1 MDNQECEPRT
11 PFSLSKQYNT
21 GRTMG
26 NQEFESR
33 ATSIVRNWYNTHVPM
48 VPTEIYVVWM
58 VKVLRNN
65 KALISTDHPDGRYF
79 EVTWDGER
87 EKFYLDV
94 YSRVEN
100 QALNIEGE
108 SACLQR

>member
-1 MDNQECEPRT
+1 
-11 PFSLSKQYNT
+11 
-21 GRTMG
+21 MG

-33 ATSIVRNWYNTHVPM
+33 ATSIVRNWYDKYVTM
-48 VPTEIYVVWM
+48 TPTEIYVVWM

-65 KALISTDHPDGRYF
+65 KAMISSNHADGRYF

-87 EKFYLDV
+87 ERFYLDV
-94 YSRVEN
+94 YSKIEN

-108 SACLQR
+108 SAWLQN

>member
-1 MDNQECEPRT
+1 
-11 PFSLSKQYNT
+11 
-21 GRTMG
+21 MG

-33 ATSIVRNWYNTHVPM
+33 ATSIVRNWYNDHVTMTPN
-48 VPTEIYVVWM
+48 EIYVVWM

-65 KALISTDHPDGRYF
+65 KAMLSSNHSDGRYF

-87 EKFYLDV
+87 QKFYLDV

-100 QALNIEGE
+100 QALNIEGG
-108 SACLQR
+108 SIDV

>member
-1 MDNQECEPRT
+1 MDNQESKPRT
-11 PFSLSKQYNT
+11 PSSLRKWNNT
-21 GRTMG
+21 GKSIG

-33 ATSIVRNWYNTHVPM
+33 ATAIVRNWYDNHVTTT
-48 VPTEIYVVWM
+48 PTEIYVVWM

-65 KALISTDHPDGRYF
+65 KAMISSNQSDGRYF

-87 EKFYLDV
+87 ECFYLDV
-94 YSRVEN
+94 YSKVEN

>member
-1 MDNQECEPRT
+1 MSNQEFETRT
-11 PFSLSKQYNT
+11 PSSLRKWHNA
-21 GRTMG
+21 GRVMG

-33 ATSIVRNWYNTHVPM
+33 ATSIVRNWYNTHVTM
-48 VPTEIYVVWM
+48 APTEIYVVWM

-65 KALISTDHPDGRYF
+65 KAMIASNHSDGRYF

-87 EKFYLDV
+87 ECFYLDV
-94 YSRVEN
+94 YSKVEN

>member
-1 MDNQECEPRT
+1 
-11 PFSLSKQYNT
+11 
-21 GRTMG
+21 MG
-26 NQEFESR
+26 NQEFESRTPNSLRKWNNPGRIMSNQEFETR
-33 ATSIVRNWYNTHVPM
+33 ATSIVRNWYNAHVPM
-48 VPTEIYVVWM
+48 APTEIYVVWM

-65 KALISTDHPDGRYF
+65 KAMISSNHSDGRYF

-94 YSRVEN
+94 YSKVEN

>member
-1 MDNQECEPRT
+1 
-11 PFSLSKQYNT
+11 
-21 GRTMG
+21 MG

-33 ATSIVRNWYNTHVPM
+33 ATSIVRNWYDNHVTM
-48 VPTEIYVVWM
+48 TPTEIYVVWM

-65 KALISTDHPDGRYF
+65 KAMISSNHSDGRYF

-87 EKFYLDV
+87 EYFYLDV
-94 YSRVEN
+94 YSKVEN

-108 SACLQR
+108 SACLQK

>member
-1 MDNQECEPRT
+1 MDNQECTPRT
-11 PFSLSKQYNT
+11 PSTLRKWNNT
-21 GRTMG
+21 GRIMG

-48 VPTEIYVVWM
+48 APTEIYVVWM

-65 KALISTDHPDGRYF
+65 KAMISSNLSDGRYF

-87 EKFYLDV
+87 ENFYLDV
-94 YSRVEN
+94 YSKDEN

>member
-1 MDNQECEPRT
+1 
-11 PFSLSKQYNT
+11 
-21 GRTMG
+21 MG

-33 ATSIVRNWYNTHVPM
+33 ATSIVRNWYNAHVQMTPN
-48 VPTEIYVVWM
+48 EIYVVWM

-65 KALISTDHPDGRYF
+65 KAMLSSNHSDGRYF

-87 EKFYLDV
+87 ENFYLDV

-100 QALNIEGE
+100 QALDIEGE
-108 SACLQR
+108 SACLQK

>member
-1 MDNQECEPRT
+1 MDNQEFGVRT
-11 PFSLSKQYNT
+11 PSTLRKGHNA

-26 NQEFESR
+26 NQEFASR
-33 ATSIVRNWYNTHVPM
+33 ATSVVRNWYNAHVPM
-48 VPTEIYVVWM
+48 APTEIYVVWM

-65 KALISTDHPDGRYF
+65 KAMISSNHSDGRYF

-87 EKFYLDV
+87 ECFYLDV
-94 YSRVEN
+94 YSKVEN

-108 SACLQR
+108 SVCLQR

>member
-1 MDNQECEPRT
+1 M
-11 PFSLSKQYNT
+11 S
-21 GRTMG
+21 

-33 ATSIVRNWYNTHVPM
+33 ATSIVRNWYNAHVPM
-48 VPTEIYVVWM
+48 APTEIYVVWM

-65 KALISTDHPDGRYF
+65 KAMISSNLSDGRYF
-79 EVTWDGER
+79 EITSDGER
-87 EKFYLDV
+87 ECFYLDV
-94 YSRVEN
+94 YSKVEN

>member
-1 MDNQECEPRT
+1 MDNQEVKVRT
-11 PFSLSKQYNT
+11 PFSLSKQYNV

-26 NQEFESR
+26 NQEFETR

-48 VPTEIYVVWM
+48 APTEIYVVWM

-65 KALISTDHPDGRYF
+65 KAMISSNLSDGRYF

-87 EKFYLDV
+87 ENFYLDV
-94 YSRVEN
+94 YSKVEN

-108 SACLQR
+108 SACLKR

>member
-1 MDNQECEPRT
+1 MDNQESKPRT
-11 PFSLSKQYNT
+11 PFSLNKPYNT

-33 ATSIVRNWYNTHVPM
+33 ATAIVRNWYDNHVTM
-48 VPTEIYVVWM
+48 TPTEIYVVWM

-65 KALISTDHPDGRYF
+65 KAMISSNHSDGRYF

-87 EKFYLDV
+87 ERFYLDV
-94 YSRVEN
+94 YSKIEN
-100 QALNIEGE
+100 HALNIEGE
-108 SACLQR
+108 PAWLQR

>member
-1 MDNQECEPRT
+1 MGNQESKART
-11 PFSLSKQYNT
+11 PFNLSKGYNT

-48 VPTEIYVVWM
+48 APTEIYVVWM

-65 KALISTDHPDGRYF
+65 KAMISSNHADGRYF

-87 EKFYLDV
+87 ENFYLDV

>member
-1 MDNQECEPRT
+1 MDNQESEPRT

-33 ATSIVRNWYNTHVPM
+33 ATSIVRNWYNAHVTM
-48 VPTEIYVVWM
+48 TPTEIYVVWM

-65 KALISTDHPDGRYF
+65 KAMISSNHSDGRYF

-87 EKFYLDV
+87 ERFYLDV
-94 YSRVEN
+94 YSKVEN
-100 QALNIEGE
+100 QILDIEGE

>member
-1 MDNQECEPRT
+1 MDTQESKVRT
-11 PFSLSKQYNT
+11 PSSLRKWNNT

-33 ATSIVRNWYNTHVPM
+33 ATSIVRNWYSKYATM
-48 VPTEIYVVWM
+48 TPTEIYVVWM

-65 KALISTDHPDGRYF
+65 KAMIASNHSDGRYF

-87 EKFYLDV
+87 ERFYLDV
-94 YSRVEN
+94 YSKIEN
-100 QALNIEGE
+100 HALNIEGE
-108 SACLQR
+108 SAWLQR